1 MGFLRSRHKWAGD
14 EIEAAVP
21 RTGPPSINEEGNRM
35 NPEPSFFYPESLNE
49 MNECEGENNLRT
61 MDGKTAAPS

>member
-1 MGFLRSRHKWAGD
+1 
-14 EIEAAVP
+14 
-21 RTGPPSINEEGNRM
+21 M
-35 NPEPSFFYPESLNE
+35 NPEPSFFYPESLNG